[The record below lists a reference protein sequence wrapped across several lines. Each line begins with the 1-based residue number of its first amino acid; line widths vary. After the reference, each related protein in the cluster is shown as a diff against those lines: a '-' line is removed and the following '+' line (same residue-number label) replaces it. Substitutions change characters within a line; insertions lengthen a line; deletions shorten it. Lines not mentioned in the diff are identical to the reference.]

1 MKKLLIS
8 LVLLLFAVQMTNAQ
22 SKSATDALKVLDKAK
37 LDTEN
42 PKKSAAPA
50 TWVKLGTAYVECYDA
65 PIKGIWQN
73 ASQMEVKMILKD
85 QPILSSTQE
94 EKNGRTF
101 AVDNYADKALY
112 YDENGTLVAW
122 VVKTPVL
129 QEDALQ
135 LAYDAFQKAEE
146 VDVKKSSAKVITE
159 ALKGLQS
166 RVINEA
172 MSSYTLGDNK
182 KASEEFEQAWVI
194 AANPLI
200 GLVDSTM
207 AYYAAVTASMAGDN
221 DRTIKFLEYCRSI
234 NYDQK
239 GDVYATLAEAY
250 KTKGDTAKAKELLAT
265 GFTKYPASQGI
276 LVALI
281 NIYLES
287 NDNPEKVLS
296 FLEVAQ
302 KNEPNNPSL
311 YYAEGNVYKKLGK
324 FEQAIGSFRKAA
336 EVDPNYFFAPFSEGD
351 AFYSMAIDLQDKAQQ
366 ELDDA
371 KFTEL
376 QNQMEQALENA
387 IAPFEK
393 AFTITQEKDLQ
404 LGCAEY
410 LKQIYFRFRD
420 KKPEYK
426 DAYEKYNKFI
436 EENK

>member
-37 LDTEN
+37 QDTEN
-42 PKKSAAPA
+42 PKKSTAPA
-50 TWVKLGTAYVECYDA
+50 TWVKLGNAYVECYDA

-101 AVDNYADKALY
+101 SVDNYADKALY

-135 LAYDAFQKAEE
+135 LAYNAFKKAEE
-146 VDVKKSSAKVITE
+146 LDAKKSSSKAITE
-159 ALKGLQS
+159 ALKGLQT

-182 KASEEFEQAWVI
+182 KASEEFEQAWII
-194 AANPLI
+194 AGDPLI

-234 NYDQK
+234 DYDQN
-239 GDVYATLAEAY
+239 GDVYAT
-250 KTKGDTAKAKELLAT
+250 
-265 GFTKYPASQGI
+265 
-276 LVALI
+276 
-281 NIYLES
+281 
-287 NDNPEKVLS
+287 
-296 FLEVAQ
+296 
-302 KNEPNNPSL
+302 
-311 YYAEGNVYKKLGK
+311 
-324 FEQAIGSFRKAA
+324 
-336 EVDPNYFFAPFSEGD
+336 
-351 AFYSMAIDLQDKAQQ
+351 
-366 ELDDA
+366 
-371 KFTEL
+371 
-376 QNQMEQALENA
+376 
-387 IAPFEK
+387 
-393 AFTITQEKDLQ
+393 
-404 LGCAEY
+404 
-410 LKQIYFRFRD
+410 
-420 KKPEYK
+420 
-426 DAYEKYNKFI
+426 
-436 EENK
+436 

>member
-8 LVLLLFAVQMTNAQ
+8 LVLVLFAVQMVNAQ
-22 SKSATDALKVLDKAK
+22 SKSTADAQKALDKAK
-37 LDTEN
+37 LDVEN
-42 PKKSAAPA
+42 PKKSTVPA
-50 TWVKLGTAYVECYDA
+50 TWVKLGTVYLDCYDA

-73 ASQMEVKMILKD
+73 ASHMEIKMILKD
-85 QPILSSTQE
+85 QPIVSSTQE

-101 AVDNYADKALY
+101 TVDNYADKSLY
-112 YDENGTLVAW
+112 YDENGALVAW

-129 QEDALQ
+129 QENPLQ
-135 LAYDAFQKAEE
+135 LAYDAFKKAEE
-146 VDVKKSSAKVITE
+146 LDVKKAASKSIAE
-159 ALKGLQS
+159 SLKGLQS
-166 RVINEA
+166 RYINEA
-172 MSSYTLGDNK
+172 MSAYTLGENK
-182 KASEEFEQAWVI
+182 TASENFEKAWMV
-194 AANPLI
+194 AGDPLI
-200 GLVDSTM
+200 GTVDSTM
-207 AYYAAVTASMAGDN
+207 AYYAAVTASMAGDQ

-281 NIYLES
+281 NVYLES
-287 NDNPEKVLS
+287 NDNPEKVLE
-296 FLEVAQ
+296 FLTVAQ
-302 KNEPNNPSL
+302 KNEPSNPSL

-324 FEQAIGSFRKAA
+324 FNEAVNSFRKAG
-336 EVDPNYFFAPFSEGD
+336 EVDPKYFFAPFAEGD
-351 AFYSMAIDLQDKAQQ
+351 AYYSMAIDLQEKAQQ

-387 IAPFEK
+387 IVPLEK
-393 AFTITQEKDLQ
+393 AFSLTQEKDLQ

-420 KKPEYK
+420 KKPEYQT
-426 DAYEKYNKFI
+426 AYDKYFKFI
-436 EENK
+436 EDNK